1 MKIHSKLFPNC
12 NLRSVDKLLISFW
25 GPARNGFDYLYSGLE
40 LAFQIVFLIN
50 YKRFFFFQWIFN
62 YFWIPTTNSSQQNI
76 ISYYYY
82 CKYLDVKPPLNLS
95 RKKYLYCTTEPRM
108 TPLFSNYFSMTLW
121 FNYNYYT
128 TKYYITTIN
137 YIYTLQFSILSAYY
151 YYIGKK
157 W

>member
-1 MKIHSKLFPNC
+1 MDFILGTGQKWFW
-12 NLRSVDKLLISFW
+12 LLIFRLRISISNF
-25 GPARNGFDYLYSGLE
+25 
-40 LAFQIVFLIN
+40 FLIN

>member
-1 MKIHSKLFPNC
+1 MNFQLFLN
-12 NLRSVDKLLISFW
+12 S
-25 GPARNGFDYLYSGLE
+25 YH
-40 LAFQIVFLIN
+40 
-50 YKRFFFFQWIFN
+50 
-62 YFWIPTTNSSQQNI
+62 TNSSQQNI
-76 ISYYYY
+76 ISYYY

-137 YIYTLQFSILSAYY
+137 YIYIHFSSLYSRLIIIILEKN
-151 YYIGKK
+151 GKIAAGIQK
-157 W
+157 ILRKEKSVAQYQRRLRWLGFLFFLEPTNFVKSKASSQCKELFEFLTI